1 MVGPEEGRGRAGQG
15 EPMAARA
22 RNILVGYDGSE
33 AARRALDA
41 AADLVAYGS
50 ALSVATVANGPEDRS
65 RKLLSEARGLLLRRH
80 VTARYLEPVGEPA
93 DMLVQTARE
102 IGADLIVLGRR
113 DQTPLKRLVL
123 GSVSSKVLGAAEC
136 DVLVVQ

>member
-1 MVGPEEGRGRAGQG
+1 
-15 EPMAARA
+15 MAARA

-33 AARRALDA
+33 AGRRALDA
-41 AADLVAYGS
+41 AADLVVHGS
-50 ALSVATVANGPEDRS
+50 ALSVATVATGPEDHA

-102 IGADLIVLGRR
+102 VGADLIVLGRR